1 MGQEMMNTRIRF
13 DSKPEEI
20 NEIIAS
26 CIQDYRLKSLCLWYE
41 RKDNLAQHTAS
52 FTFWLSG
59 TDLAGEELTLLHVQE
74 LPANFSSFVEQIR
87 KGANEMNVSFEN
99 KFEQDG
105 YTVHWQA
112 IHRRIER
119 GR

>member
-1 MGQEMMNTRIRF
+1 MMNTRIRF

-20 NEIIAS
+20 NGIIAS
-26 CIQDYRLKSLCLWYE
+26 CIQDYKLRSLCLMYE
-41 RKDNLAQHTAS
+41 RKDNLVQHTAS

-59 TDLAGEELTLLHVQE
+59 TDLAGEELRLLYIQE
-74 LPANFSSFVEQIR
+74 LPANFSSFMEQLR
-87 KGANEMNVSFEN
+87 KVANEMDISFEN

-105 YTVHWQA
+105 YTIHCQA